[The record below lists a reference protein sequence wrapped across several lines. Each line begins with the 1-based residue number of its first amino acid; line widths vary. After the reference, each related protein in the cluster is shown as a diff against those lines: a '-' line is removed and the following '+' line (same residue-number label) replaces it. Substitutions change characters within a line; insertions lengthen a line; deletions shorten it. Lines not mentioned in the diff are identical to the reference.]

1 MDEMIL
7 KALLKKATGYSYDEV
22 TEEYGVDGNGEIVL
36 MKRKVTNKYCPP
48 DTSALKTYL
57 EVSGGDSVS
66 ELTDDELEK
75 EKARLLSLLGKND
88 KENKSSDKENEEEVR

>member
-36 MKRKVTNKYCPP
+36 LKRKITNKYSPP

-57 EVSGGDSVS
+57 EVSGERGVT

-75 EKARLLSLLGKND
+75 EKERLLALL
-88 KENKSSDKENEEEVR
+88 KENEEKNEKEEK